1 MLFWCFLLFTNVKL
15 SLTCSPYKTSCYSK
29 CISLIRES
37 KEIEMLILFIPKGHM
52 SLWLSYVIFF
62 LLFEFG
68 NPRGKTV
75 YKQGTTSQQCRV
87 QSQKSSV
94 SRKAINTLLT
104 SSSFQRSG
112 PMGEK
117 LTGFVRL
124 KYSLVRKW
132 SWDLWYRVVNLLRIY
147 CRDFL
152 CCFRFD
158 KNSYIFMMSG
168 GGFILQTSE
177 ECLPHC
183 VAFSRPQVLVGE

>member
-1 MLFWCFLLFTNVKL
+1 ML
-15 SLTCSPYKTSCYSK
+15 Y
-29 CISLIRES
+29 
-37 KEIEMLILFIPKGHM
+37 
-52 SLWLSYVIFF
+52 FF

-75 YKQGTTSQQCRV
+75 YKQGTTSQQCWV

-147 CRDFL
+147 CRGFL
-152 CCFRFD
+152 CCSHFD
-158 KNSYIFMMSG
+158 KKQLYFYDELGRIHTANIRRMFASLCCF
-168 GGFILQTSE
+168 LKTSSSCRWVDHE
-177 ECLPHC
+177 II
-183 VAFSRPQVLVGE
+183 